1 MKLICLYGP
10 ESVGKTTTGLQ
21 LAAHYHTQFVQEVAR
36 DMVVDNDFTVEDII
50 NIGQAQTHA
59 VLEAAKTANKLL
71 ICDTDLITTQ
81 LYAQIYL
88 NEVPPILYELE
99 KQVHYDLYFLLDIDV
114 PWVSDGL
121 RDLGHRR
128 QEIFDLFKAALD
140 DRQIPYVRVS
150 GDWPTRWQTI
160 TNEIECAILIAPA

>member
-21 LAAHYHTQFVQEVAR
+21 LAAHYQTQFVQEVAR
-36 DMVVDNDFTVEDII
+36 DMVFDNQFTVFDII
-50 NIGQAQTHA
+50 RIGHAQTNA

-81 LYAQIYL
+81 LYSQLYL
-88 NEVPPILYELE
+88 NEVPLILYELE
-99 KQVHYDLYFLLDIDV
+99 KQVHYDLYVLLDIDV
-114 PWVSDGL
+114 PWVADGL

-128 QEIFDLFKAALD
+128 QEMFDLFKAALD
-140 DRQIPYVRVS
+140 DRQIPYVRVC

-160 TNEIECAILIAPA
+160 LEAIEETMSDER